1 MKLFITAILLT
12 VSLSS
17 VAESYSFNEDI
28 ITQQL
33 KIEQEQ
39 KEQREQR
46 KQIENLEYAEQQR
59 YLRQAEQDAR
69 IRQMEDEQQEQEQQK
84 RRWPEPFDVKH
95 GY

>member
-17 VAESYSFNEDI
+17 VAESYAFNDDV

-33 KIEQEQ
+33 RIEHELT
-39 KEQREQR
+39 EQREQR
-46 KQIENLEYAEQQR
+46 KQREDLEYAEQQR
-59 YLRQAEQDAR
+59 YLRQSGQDAR
-69 IRQMEDEQQEQEQQK
+69 IRQKEDEQHEREQEK